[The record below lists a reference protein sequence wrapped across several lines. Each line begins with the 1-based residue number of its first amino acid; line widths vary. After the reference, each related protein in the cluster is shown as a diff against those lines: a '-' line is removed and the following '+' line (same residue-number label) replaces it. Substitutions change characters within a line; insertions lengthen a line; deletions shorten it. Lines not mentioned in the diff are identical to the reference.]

1 MAGRHSKVGGSGKR
15 RIWWPFAATFIVIA
29 VAAVFAVRW
38 VNDVANGCGKTIE
51 LAVDADP
58 NIAPALTEFV
68 ETELPETT
76 GEARCVHP
84 EIRAVEPAAVAD
96 DLAVAEG
103 VDGPDVWIPD
113 STLWL
118 RRAGA
123 LTDAVPREGTS
134 IATSPVVLAATER
147 AAGEAGW
154 PERNPTWAEL
164 LGGSG
169 VAGTP
174 DPAGDTSAVFAL
186 LGIEGLAAWDTTE
199 RTRAMQA
206 LTKRTFTA
214 GDDPFEHLPGGGGD
228 PAVAAFPASEQAV
241 LQHNA
246 KTKANAGSEHSVVAA
261 YPEEKA
267 TTWLEYPLVVLDDI
281 ASEQHD
287 AGLALL
293 KALQGTAAVKIL
305 AKHGFRDL
313 GGKLAGPGAADKR
326 ARADAGAPP
335 KTPNAK
341 ATNAALQRWATL
353 SAAARMVVAL
363 DVSGSM
369 EQAVPGTDATRMQI
383 AVATV
388 AEALRLLRPNTQLA
402 FWEFS
407 TERDGKLPYKQLAP
421 WQPMLRHV
429 AEGLPDKLG
438 KMISGPAGSTGLFDT
453 TLAAVK
459 ELQRGWDPAQLNL
472 VLIVTDGK
480 NEYPAGL
487 TKRQAIKQLRKV
499 VAPERP
505 TRVIFVGLGTEVDNK
520 ELTDIAKATGGQVHL
535 SPDVKQVRELFFTIL
550 RNLAPPG
557 QEDTP

>member
-15 RIWWPFAATFIVIA
+15 RTWWPLAAMFIVIA

-38 VNDVANGCGKTIE
+38 VNDVNDAATGCGQSIE
-51 LAVDADP
+51 LTVDADP
-58 NIAPALTEFV
+58 GIAPALTEFV
-68 ETELPETT
+68 ETALPETT
-76 GEARCVHP
+76 GDARCVRP
-84 EIRAVEPAAVAD
+84 EIRAVEPAAVTD

-123 LTDAVPREGTS
+123 ITDAVPREGTS
-134 IATSPVVLAATER
+134 IATSPVVLATTEQT
-147 AAGEAGW
+147 AEEAGW
-154 PERNPTWAEL
+154 PERNPTWTEL

-174 DPAGDTSAVFAL
+174 DPAGDTSAVFGL
-186 LGIEGLAAWDTTE
+186 LGIEGLAWDTTE
-199 RTRAMQA
+199 KTRAMQA
-206 LTKRTFTA
+206 LTKRTFAA

-228 PAVAAFPASEQAV
+228 PAVAAFPAAEQAV
-241 LQHNA
+241 LQHNGE
-246 KTKANAGSEHSVVAA
+246 TKAKAGSEDHAASVVAA
-261 YPEEKA
+261 YPAEKA
-267 TTWLEYPLVVLDDI
+267 ATWLDYPLVVLEDI

-293 KALQGTAAVKIL
+293 KALQSTAAAKIL
-305 AKHGFRDL
+305 ANHGFRDL
-313 GGKLAGPGAADKR
+313 DGKLAGPGAADKR
-326 ARADAGAPP
+326 ARSDVGSPP
-335 KTPNAK
+335 KTPSAK

-369 EQAVPGTDATRMQI
+369 ERAVPGTDATRMQI

-388 AEALRLLRPNTQLA
+388 ADALRLLRPNTHLA

-429 AEGLPDKLG
+429 ADGLPDKLG
-438 KMISGPAGSTGLFDT
+438 KMITGPEGATGLFDT

-459 ELQRGWDPAQLNL
+459 EVQRGWDPAQLNL

-480 NEYPAGL
+480 NEYPDGM
-487 TKRQAIKQLRKV
+487 TKGQAIKQLRKIV
-499 VAPERP
+499 DPERP
-505 TRVIFVGLGTEVDNK
+505 TRVIFVGLGTEVDNE
-520 ELTDIAKATGGQVHL
+520 ELNDIAEATGGQVHL
-535 SPDVKQVRELFFTIL
+535 SPDVKQARELFFTIL

-557 QEDTP
+557 

>member
-1 MAGRHSKVGGSGKR
+1 MAGRHSKVGRSGKR
-15 RIWWPFAATFIVIA
+15 RNWLPFAALFIVIA

-38 VNDVANGCGKTIE
+38 INDFATGCGQTIE
-51 LAVDADP
+51 LTVDADP

-68 ETELPETT
+68 EKALPETT
-76 GEARCVHP
+76 GEARCVSP
-84 EIRAVEPAAVAD
+84 EIRAVEPAAVVD
-96 DLAVAEG
+96 DLATAEG

-118 RRAGA
+118 QRAGA
-123 LTDAVPREGTS
+123 KTDAAPRQGTS
-134 IATSPVVLAATER
+134 IATSPVVLAATEQT
-147 AAGEAGW
+147 AEEAGW

-174 DPAGDTSAVFAL
+174 DPAGDTSAVFGL
-186 LGIEGLAAWDTTE
+186 LGIEGLAWETTE
-199 RTRAMQA
+199 KTRAMQA
-206 LTKRTFTA
+206 LTKRTFA
-214 GDDPFEHLPGGGGD
+214 EGEDPFEHLPGGGGAD
-228 PAVAAFPASEQAV
+228 PAVAAFPAAEQAV
-241 LQHNA
+241 LQHNG
-246 KTKANAGSEHSVVAA
+246 KTKAKAGSEASVVAA
-261 YPEEKA
+261 YPAEKA
-267 TTWLEYPLVVLDDI
+267 ATWLDYPLVVLDGI
-281 ASEQHD
+281 ASERHD

-305 AKHGFRDL
+305 ANHGFRDL
-313 GGKLAGPGAADKR
+313 DGKLAGPGAADKR
-326 ARADAGAPP
+326 ARSDVGAPP
-335 KTPNAK
+335 TTPSAK

-369 EQAVPGTDATRMQI
+369 EKAVPGTDATRMQI
-383 AVATV
+383 AVTTV
-388 AEALRLLRPNTQLA
+388 ADALRLLRPNTHLA

-429 AEGLPDKLG
+429 ADGLPDKLG
-438 KMISGPAGSTGLFDT
+438 KMITGPEGATGLFDT

-459 ELQRGWDPAQLNL
+459 EVQRGWDPAQLNL

-487 TKRQAIKQLRKV
+487 TKGQAIKQLRKV
-499 VAPERP
+499 VDPERP

-520 ELTDIAKATGGQVHL
+520 ELNDIAEATGGQVHL
-535 SPDVKQVRELFFTIL
+535 SPDVKQARELFFTIL

-557 QEDTP
+557 

>member
-1 MAGRHSKVGGSGKR
+1 MTGRHGKVGSSGKR
-15 RIWWPFAATFIVIA
+15 RVWWPFAALFIAIA

-38 VNDVANGCGKTIE
+38 VNDVNDAATGCGQTIE

-76 GEARCVHP
+76 GEARCVRP

-96 DLAVAEG
+96 DLAASDTA
-103 VDGPDVWIPD
+103 DGHVWIPD

-123 LTDAVPREGTS
+123 VSDTVPRQGTS
-134 IATSPVVLAATER
+134 IATSPVVLAATEST
-147 AAGEAGW
+147 AEEAGW

-169 VAGTP
+169 VAGIP

-186 LGIEGLAAWDTTE
+186 LGIEGLAVWDTTQ

-206 LTKRTFTA
+206 LTKRTFA
-214 GDDPFEHLPGGGGD
+214 VGEDPFAHLPGGGD
-228 PAVAAFPASEQAV
+228 PVVAAFPASEQAV
-241 LQHNA
+241 LRHNA
-246 KTKANAGSEHSVVAA
+246 MTRAKAGSERSVVAV
-261 YPEEKA
+261 YPADKTA
-267 TTWLEYPLVVLDDI
+267 TWLDYPLVVFDDI
-281 ASEQHD
+281 ASEEHD

-293 KALQGTAAVKIL
+293 KALQGKAATKIL

-313 GGKLAGPGAADKR
+313 GGNLAGPGAADNR

-335 KTPNAK
+335 KTPSAK

-353 SAAARMVVAL
+353 LAAARMVVAL

-369 EQAVPGTDATRMQI
+369 EQVVPGTDATRMQI
-383 AVATV
+383 AITTV
-388 AEALRLLRPNTQLA
+388 AEALRLLRPNTHLA

-407 TERDGKLPYKQLAP
+407 TGRDGKLPYQELAP
-421 WQPMLRHV
+421 WRPMLQHA

-438 KMISGPAGSTGLFDT
+438 KLITGPEGATGLFDT

-459 ELQRGWDPAQLNL
+459 EVQRGWDPAQLNL

-487 TKRQAIKQLRKV
+487 TKRQAIKELREV
-499 VAPERP
+499 VDPERP

-520 ELTDIAKATGGQVHL
+520 ELNDIAEATGGQVHL

-557 QEDTP
+557 